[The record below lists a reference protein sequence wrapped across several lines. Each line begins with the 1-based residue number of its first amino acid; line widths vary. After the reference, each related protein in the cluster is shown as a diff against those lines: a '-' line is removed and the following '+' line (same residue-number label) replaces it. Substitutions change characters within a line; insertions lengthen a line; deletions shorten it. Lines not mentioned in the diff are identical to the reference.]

1 MSGTTAAASASPLD
15 QLIPAVNHLIDALN
29 PINVITGSG
38 AHPEKMGIMEVGLST
53 YMVFFI
59 IAVVLTLVIV
69 FWAKSKMALVPKGR
83 AINAFEALV
92 EFVKN
97 NIVGGIIHHNGAK
110 YVPFVATVFI
120 FVLINNILGLIPGSK
135 PGTGTISGTFAIALV
150 VFLYFTIVGIKEK
163 GVGGYIAGLV
173 PAGLPKPIVPLVWV
187 IEFVSM
193 LMRPITQ
200 ALRLFANMYAGHI
213 VLGIFATLTSL
224 FAQAI
229 LHGSV
234 LSSLASPIWLVI
246 LIAIYALEI
255 LVACIQAYVFALLT
269 AVYIDSAT
277 SSH

>member
-1 MSGTTAAASASPLD
+1 MSGTTAAASTSPLD

-38 AHPEKMGIMEVGLST
+38 SHPVKMGITEIGLST

-59 IAVVLTLVIV
+59 IAVVLTFALV

-97 NIVGGIIHHNGAK
+97 NIVGGIIHHNSAK
-110 YVPFVATVFI
+110 YVPFVATVFV
-120 FVLINNILGLIPGSK
+120 FVLVNNVLGLIPGSK
-135 PGTGTISGTFAIALV
+135 PGTGTISGTFAIAMV
-150 VFLYFTIVGIKEK
+150 VFVYFTAVGIKEK
-163 GVGGYIAGLV
+163 GVGGYFIGLV
-173 PAGLPKPIVPLVWV
+173 PAGLPKPIVPLVWA

-213 VLGIFATLTSL
+213 ILGIFATLTGL
-224 FAQAI
+224 FAQALMNGSI
-229 LHGSV
+229 LT
-234 LSSLASPIWLVI
+234 SLASPIWLVI

-255 LVACIQAYVFALLT
+255 MVAAIQAYVFALLT